1 MADGAEDGQK
11 TEDPSQRK
19 LQSARDEGRFAQS
32 REINT
37 WFMLGTGGIILLFL
51 APGLMQTI
59 ALALGAFVE
68 PARFLAGDDIAWG
81 AVGQL
86 LGRIGAAMAIPLGLL
101 LLAAVAGTVVQ
112 TGFVFTTGRLK
123 LDLGHL
129 SPFQGLTRL
138 LSVRG
143 FVALAMSVV
152 KVTVVGIVVAVIMR
166 GEITHLALAATLT
179 PQQTVGAIS
188 KLVLHL
194 LLGVLCVLTAL
205 AGADYFYQRMQ
216 HMRSLRMSKH
226 EVREEMKQS
235 EGDPLIRARDPQ
247 RPRAP
252 AHDGRCARRLGGH
265 HQPDPLRGRFEI
277 RAERG
282 RRAYRRRQGSRPDR
296 PQDPRDR

>member
-1 MADGAEDGQK
+1 
-11 TEDPSQRK
+11 
-19 LQSARDEGRFAQS
+19 
-32 REINT
+32 
-37 WFMLGTGGIILLFL
+37 
-51 APGLMQTI
+51 
-59 ALALGAFVE
+59 
-68 PARFLAGDDIAWG
+68 
-81 AVGQL
+81 
-86 LGRIGAAMAIPLGLL
+86 L

-205 AGADYFYQRMQ
+205 AGADYFYQRLQ

-235 EGDPLIRARDPQ
+235 EGDPLIRARLRQIRND
-247 RPRAP
+247 R
-252 AHDGRCARRLGGH
+252 ARRRMMAAVPGASVVITNPTHYAVALKYEMNAAGAPTVVAKGRDLIALKIREIAEANGI
-265 HQPDPLRGRFEI
+265 PIVENPPLARALHASVEI
-277 RAERG
+277 DQEIPAEHYKVVAEIIGYVFRLKG
-282 RRAYRRRQGSRPDR
+282 KIK
-296 PQDPRDR
+296 PREAAL